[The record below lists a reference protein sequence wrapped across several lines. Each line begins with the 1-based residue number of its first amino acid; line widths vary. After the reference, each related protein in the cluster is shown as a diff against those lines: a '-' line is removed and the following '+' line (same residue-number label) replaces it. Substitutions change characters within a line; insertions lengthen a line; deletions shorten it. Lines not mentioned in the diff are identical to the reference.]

1 MKLAVLAIGLL
12 LAIAIPAMT
21 YQIKSSFHPS
31 FPPLP
36 SLTPADI
43 ILPLEYTVITE
54 TPVPSATPRPSATVT
69 PTPNRISAGDLEA
82 FFSKYAE
89 KESVDRD
96 LLKKIAVCES
106 GFNPA
111 ARNGIYGGL
120 FPFSENSWQS
130 LRRIMNLDTNPALR
144 FNAEEAIKTAA
155 YKLALN
161 GRAAWPNCS
170 Q

>member
-1 MKLAVLAIGLL
+1 MTKLYIFVLLCLLTLGLL
-12 LAIAIPAMT
+12 ILNIQSLKRQTLPPIPT
-21 YQIKSSFHPS
+21 RISTVPS
-31 FPPLP
+31 V
-36 SLTPADI
+36 I
-43 ILPLEYTVITE
+43 EYTVITE

-120 FPFSENSWQS
+120 FQFSENSWQN

>member
-1 MKLAVLAIGLL
+1 MTKLYIFVLLCLLTLGLL
-12 LAIAIPAMT
+12 ILNIQSLKRQTLPPIPT
-21 YQIKSSFHPS
+21 RISTV
-31 FPPLP
+31 P
-36 SLTPADI
+36 SLI
-43 ILPLEYTVITE
+43 EYTVITE

-120 FPFSENSWQS
+120 FQFSENSWQS

>member
-1 MKLAVLAIGLL
+1 MTKLYIFVLLCLLTLGLL
-12 LAIAIPAMT
+12 ILNIQSLKRQTLPPIPT
-21 YQIKSSFHPS
+21 QISTVPS
-31 FPPLP
+31 V
-36 SLTPADI
+36 I
-43 ILPLEYTVITE
+43 EYTVITE
-54 TPVPSATPRPSATVT
+54 TPVPSATPRPTVT
-69 PTPNRISAGDLEA
+69 VIPTPNKISAGDLEA

-120 FPFSENSWQS
+120 FQFSENSWQS

>member
-1 MKLAVLAIGLL
+1 MTKLYIFVLLCLLTLGLL
-12 LAIAIPAMT
+12 ILNIQSLKRQTLPPIPT
-21 YQIKSSFHPS
+21 RISTVPS
-31 FPPLP
+31 V
-36 SLTPADI
+36 I
-43 ILPLEYTVITE
+43 EYTVITE

-69 PTPNRISAGDLEA
+69 PTPNKISAGDLEA
-82 FFSKYAE
+82 FFSKYAD
-89 KESVDRD
+89 KESVDRE

-120 FPFSENSWQS
+120 FQFSENSWQS

>member
-1 MKLAVLAIGLL
+1 MTKLYIFVLLCLLTLGLL
-12 LAIAIPAMT
+12 ILNIQSLKRQTLPPIPT
-21 YQIKSSFHPS
+21 RISTVPS
-31 FPPLP
+31 V
-36 SLTPADI
+36 I
-43 ILPLEYTVITE
+43 EYTVITE

-120 FPFSENSWQS
+120 FQFSENSWQS

>member
-1 MKLAVLAIGLL
+1 MTKLYIFVLLCLLTLGLL
-12 LAIAIPAMT
+12 ILNIQSLKRQTLPPIPT
-21 YQIKSSFHPS
+21 RISTVPS
-31 FPPLP
+31 V
-36 SLTPADI
+36 I
-43 ILPLEYTVITE
+43 EYTVITE

-69 PTPNRISAGDLEA
+69 PTPNRIPAGDLEA

-120 FPFSENSWQS
+120 FQFSENSWQS

>member
-12 LAIAIPAMT
+12 LAIAVPAMT
-21 YQIKSSFHPS
+21 YQLKSSFHPS

-54 TPVPSATPRPSATVT
+54 TPVPSATPRPTVT
-69 PTPNRISAGDLEA
+69 VIPTPNKISAGDLEA
-82 FFSKYAE
+82 FFSKYAD
-89 KESVDRD
+89 KESVDRE

-106 GFNPA
+106 GFNQA

-120 FPFSENSWQS
+120 FQFSENSWQN
-130 LRRIMNLDTNPALR
+130 LRRMMNLNPDPELR
-144 FNAEEAIKTAA
+144 YSAEESVRTAA
-155 YKLALN
+155 YKLAIN
-161 GRAAWPNCS
+161 GREAWPNCS

>member
-1 MKLAVLAIGLL
+1 MTRIYIFVLLCLLTLGLL
-12 LAIAIPAMT
+12 ILKIQSFARQTLPPIPT
-21 YQIKSSFHPS
+21 QISTVPS
-31 FPPLP
+31 V
-36 SLTPADI
+36 I
-43 ILPLEYTVITE
+43 GYTVITE
-54 TPVPSATPRPSATVT
+54 TPVPSVTPRPTSTMT

-82 FFSKYAE
+82 FFTKYAG
-89 KESVDRD
+89 KESVDRE

-120 FPFSENSWQS
+120 FQFSENSWQN
-130 LRRIMNLDTNPALR
+130 LRRIMNLNTDPKLR
-144 FNAEEAIKTAA
+144 FNAEEAVKTAA

>member
-1 MKLAVLAIGLL
+1 MTKLYIFVLLCLLTLGLL
-12 LAIAIPAMT
+12 ILNIQSLKRQTLPPIPT
-21 YQIKSSFHPS
+21 RISTVPS
-31 FPPLP
+31 V
-36 SLTPADI
+36 I
-43 ILPLEYTVITE
+43 EYTVITE

-120 FPFSENSWQS
+120 FQFSEKSWQS